1 MDNFDFTNS
10 IIYPAV
16 NLCKPKRLK
25 ILKFFRIIFLFG
37 TIVFLIFF
45 LASYFVL
52 NKHSQTISGFCLIFF
67 SIFFLIT
74 SVEMFLRLKVKN
86 PKTHKNSYNLADYLD
101 FESAL
106 AIKET
111 KNVIYRFRLSYA
123 DATSLFYSLIKT
135 NSYAGFVLNRL
146 LIDKADLSKR
156 IENSFKIPNRSGEET
171 VLLETI
177 IKFAKQLAESKGNVN
192 ITIGDLIMSLAKH
205 ESFFKK
211 ELIIRGLQAED
222 VEGLINW
229 QDRVANKQKE
239 NAKFWEYKN
248 MVRKGSLG
256 KQWAA
261 GYTIT
266 LDQYSIDWTEKIKKE
281 GYPDVIGYVNET
293 ELAERI
299 LSNAEIN
306 NALIISEPGVGAKN
320 IIYAI
325 SKRSVLEEGLPPMHN
340 KRVVELLLP
349 TLLASMQS
357 IDQVETVL
365 EKIFQEATAAGNIIL
380 VIDEFHNFVETDQR
394 PGAINIA
401 GILSPY
407 LPLPHFHL
415 VGLASY
421 AGLHRKIEL
430 NPSLLSLFG
439 RVEVKEPTKE
449 ETLSMLQYYLPE
461 LEARY
466 RKYVS
471 YPALKQ
477 IVELCDRYITSM
489 PFPKKAREVLEE
501 VLVDATSSKNF
512 WVLPKDVD
520 RVVAQK
526 TEIPV
531 GRIETQ
537 EKSILLNLEKLIH
550 QRIINQEEAVKEVSS
565 ALRRARSE
573 ITVRN
578 KPMGTFL
585 FLGPTGVGKT
595 ETSKAIAAIYFGSE
609 DKMIRLD
616 MSEFQNLEDI
626 PRLIGSPGQEGLLI
640 TKVKENP
647 FSLILLD
654 ELEKAHLNILNL
666 FLQVLDEG
674 YITDGLGRK
683 IDFRNTIIIATSNAG
698 YKLILEALKEHR
710 PVTEIKDKLLDYL
723 FQEGIF
729 RPEFIN
735 RFDAAVVFKSLSPQN
750 LLDIT
755 QLHLQKIK
763 DSLGDKNIE
772 LLITQELKEKIVSL
786 GYDPTFG
793 ARNLKRVIQDRV
805 ENALAEALL
814 RDEIKRGDIVNIDPN
829 DFSVDVINT
838 RL

>member
-1 MDNFDFTNS
+1 
-10 IIYPAV
+10 
-16 NLCKPKRLK
+16 
-25 ILKFFRIIFLFG
+25 
-37 TIVFLIFF
+37 
-45 LASYFVL
+45 
-52 NKHSQTISGFCLIFF
+52 
-67 SIFFLIT
+67 
-74 SVEMFLRLKVKN
+74 
-86 PKTHKNSYNLADYLD
+86 
-101 FESAL
+101 
-106 AIKET
+106 
-111 KNVIYRFRLSYA
+111 
-123 DATSLFYSLIKT
+123 
-135 NSYAGFVLNRL
+135 
-146 LIDKADLSKR
+146 
-156 IENSFKIPNRSGEET
+156 
-171 VLLETI
+171 
-177 IKFAKQLAESKGNVN
+177 
-192 ITIGDLIMSLAKH
+192 
-205 ESFFKK
+205 
-211 ELIIRGLQAED
+211 
-222 VEGLINW
+222 
-229 QDRVANKQKE
+229 
-239 NAKFWEYKN
+239 
-248 MVRKGSLG
+248 
-256 KQWAA
+256 
-261 GYTIT
+261 
-266 LDQYSIDWTEKIKKE
+266 
-281 GYPDVIGYVNET
+281 
-293 ELAERI
+293 
-299 LSNAEIN
+299 
-306 NALIISEPGVGAKN
+306 
-320 IIYAI
+320 
-325 SKRSVLEEGLPPMHN
+325 
-340 KRVVELLLP
+340 
-349 TLLASMQS
+349 
-357 IDQVETVL
+357 
-365 EKIFQEATAAGNIIL
+365 
-380 VIDEFHNFVETDQR
+380 
-394 PGAINIA
+394 AINIA

-461 LEARY
+461 LETKY

-763 DSLGDKNIE
+763 DSLEDKNIE

>member
-1 MDNFDFTNS
+1 L
-10 IIYPAV
+10 V
-16 NLCKPKRLK
+16 G
-25 ILKFFRIIFLFG
+25 IFEL
-37 TIVFLIFF
+37 
-45 LASYFVL
+45 
-52 NKHSQTISGFCLIFF
+52 
-67 SIFFLIT
+67 
-74 SVEMFLRLKVKN
+74 FLRLEIKN
-86 PKTHKNSYNLADYLD
+86 PKIPQNSYNLADYLD
-101 FESAL
+101 FESAW

-111 KNVIYRFRLSYA
+111 RNVMRQWHLSYA
-123 DATSLFYSLIKT
+123 DATALFYSLIKT
-135 NSYAGFVLNRL
+135 NYNASFILNRL
-146 LIDKADLSKR
+146 LIDQIDLCKR

-177 IKFAKQLAESKGNVN
+177 IRFSKQIAESKKKPK
-192 ITIGDLIMSLAKH
+192 ITIGDLIFALAEN

-211 ELIIRGLQAED
+211 ELINRGLQPED
-222 VEGLINW
+222 VGGLIDW
-229 QDRVANKQKE
+229 QDRIDHHKKE
-239 NAKFWEYKN
+239 NAKFWEYRN
-248 MVRKGSLG
+248 MVRKGSMG
-256 KQWAA
+256 KEWAA

-266 LDQYSIDWTEKIKKE
+266 LDQYSIDWTEKMKKE
-281 GYPDVIGYVNET
+281 GYPDIIGYQNEIEST
-293 ELAERI
+293 ERI

-306 NALIISEPGVGAKN
+306 NALIISEPGVGSKN
-320 IIYAI
+320 IIYALAR
-325 SKRSVLEEGLPPMHN
+325 RSILEEGLPPMHN
-340 KRVVELLLP
+340 KRIVELLLP

-357 IDQVETVL
+357 VDQVETML
-365 EKIFQEATAAGNIIL
+365 EKILQETIAAGNIIL

-394 PGAINIA
+394 PGAINIS
-401 GILSPY
+401 GILAPY
-407 LPLPHFHL
+407 LPLSHFHL
-415 VGLASY
+415 VGLTSY

-439 RVEVKEPTKE
+439 NIEVKEPSKE
-449 ETLSMLQYYLPE
+449 ETLAMLQYYLPE
-461 LEARY
+461 LEAKY

-477 IVELCDRYITSM
+477 IIELCDRYITSM

-501 VLVDATSSKNF
+501 TLVSSSSSKIP
-512 WVLPKDVD
+512 WILPKDVD

-550 QRIINQEEAVKEVSS
+550 QRIINQEEAVKEVAS
-565 ALRRARSE
+565 ALRRARSQ
-573 ITVRN
+573 ITVKN

-609 DKMIRLD
+609 SRMIRLD

-626 PRLIGSPGQEGLLI
+626 PRLIGAPGQEGLLI
-640 TKVKENP
+640 TQVKENP
-647 FSLILLD
+647 FSLVLLD

-698 YKLILEALKEHR
+698 YKLILEALKDNI
-710 PVTEIKDKLLDYL
+710 PTPEIKDKLLDYL

-735 RFDAAVVFKSLSPQN
+735 RFDAAVIFKSLSPQN

-755 QLHLQKIK
+755 QLNLQKIRDGLK
-763 DSLGDKNIE
+763 EKNIE
-772 LLITQELKEKIVSL
+772 LLITKELKEKIVSL
-786 GYDPTFG
+786 GYDVTFG
-793 ARNLKRVIQDRV
+793 ARNLKRVIQDRI
-805 ENALAEALL
+805 ENGLAEALL
-814 RDEIKRGDIVNIDPN
+814 RENIKRGDVVNIDPT
-829 DFSVDVINT
+829 DFSVDVIST
-838 RL
+838 KL